1 MDGILR
7 WYWADA
13 HGGDR
18 GPRLVV
24 ITHRNR
30 VTTFEKVQGFSL
42 LELMVA
48 LAILAI
54 VATSVY
60 SRSGDAAV
68 QLHGLER
75 RTLGHWVMLNHLTKI
90 RLEQRGKDTPVRL
103 TSMRERKILG
113 DRVWEVDTEIRQT
126 VHPWVRRV
134 ELVVY
139 LIDDGVEVGP
149 VDRITAFVGR
159 Y

>member
-1 MDGILR
+1 MARSHGISAIR
-7 WYWADA
+7 FVKA
-13 HGGDR
+13 R
-18 GPRLVV
+18 
-24 ITHRNR
+24 
-30 VTTFEKVQGFSL
+30 GFSL

-90 RLEQRGKDTPVRL
+90 RLEQRGKDTPIRL
-103 TSMRERKILG
+103 SSLRERKILG

-126 VHPWVRRV
+126 THPWVRRV

-149 VDRITAFVGR
+149 IDRVTAFVGR

>member
-1 MDGILR
+1 MVRSYGTSAIR
-7 WYWADA
+7 FVKE
-13 HGGDR
+13 R
-18 GPRLVV
+18 
-24 ITHRNR
+24 
-30 VTTFEKVQGFSL
+30 GFSL

-60 SRSGDAAV
+60 SRGGDAAV
-68 QLHGLER
+68 QLHGLEQ
-75 RTLGHWVMLNHLTKI
+75 RTLGHWVMLNHLTTI
-90 RLEQRGKDTPVRL
+90 RLEQRGKDTPIRL
-103 TSMRERKILG
+103 SSLRERKILG

-126 VHPWVRRV
+126 THPWVRRV

-149 VDRITAFVGR
+149 VDRITAFIGR

>member
-1 MDGILR
+1 MVRSYGISATR
-7 WYWADA
+7 FVKE
-13 HGGDR
+13 R
-18 GPRLVV
+18 
-24 ITHRNR
+24 
-30 VTTFEKVQGFSL
+30 GFSL

-60 SRSGDAAV
+60 SRGGDAAV
-68 QLHGLER
+68 QLHGLEQ
-75 RTLGHWVMLNHLTKI
+75 RTLGHWVMLNHLTTI
-90 RLEQRGKDTPVRL
+90 RLEQRGKDTPIRL
-103 TSMRERKILG
+103 SSLRERKILG

-126 VHPWVRRV
+126 THPWVRRV

>member
-1 MDGILR
+1 MVRSYRISATR
-7 WYWADA
+7 FVKE
-13 HGGDR
+13 R
-18 GPRLVV
+18 
-24 ITHRNR
+24 
-30 VTTFEKVQGFSL
+30 GFSL

-60 SRSGDAAV
+60 SRGGDAAV
-68 QLHGLER
+68 QLHGLEQ
-75 RTLGHWVMLNHLTKI
+75 RTLGHWVKLNHLTTI
-90 RLEQRGKDTPVRL
+90 RLEQRGKDTPIRL
-103 TSMRERKILG
+103 SSLRERKILG

-126 VHPWVRRV
+126 THPWVRRV

>member
-1 MDGILR
+1 MVRSHDISAIR
-7 WYWADA
+7 FVKE
-13 HGGDR
+13 R
-18 GPRLVV
+18 
-24 ITHRNR
+24 
-30 VTTFEKVQGFSL
+30 GFSL

-60 SRSGDAAV
+60 SRGGEAAV
-68 QLHGLER
+68 QLHGLEQ

-90 RLEQRGKDTPVRL
+90 RLGQRGKDTPIRL
-103 TSMRERKILG
+103 STLRERKILG

-126 VHPWVRRV
+126 AHPWVRRV

-149 VDRITAFVGR
+149 VDRLTAFVGR

>member
-1 MDGILR
+1 M
-7 WYWADA
+7 
-13 HGGDR
+13 
-18 GPRLVV
+18 V
-24 ITHRNR
+24 IGRYVTATR
-30 VTTFEKVQGFSL
+30 VENARGFSL

-68 QLHGLER
+68 QLHGLEQ

-90 RLEQRGKDTPVRL
+90 RLEQRGSDTPIRL
-103 TSMRERKILG
+103 SSLRERKILG

-126 VHPWVRRV
+126 THPWVRQV

-149 VDRITAFVGR
+149 VDRIIAFVGR

>member
-1 MDGILR
+1 MARSHGISAIR
-7 WYWADA
+7 FVKA
-13 HGGDR
+13 R
-18 GPRLVV
+18 
-24 ITHRNR
+24 
-30 VTTFEKVQGFSL
+30 GFSL

-60 SRSGDAAV
+60 SRGGDAAV
-68 QLHGLER
+68 QLHGLEQ
-75 RTLGHWVMLNHLTKI
+75 RTLGHWVMLNHLTTI
-90 RLEQRGKDTPVRL
+90 RLKQRGKDTPIRL
-103 TSMRERKILG
+103 SSLRERKILG

-126 VHPWVRRV
+126 AHPWVRRV

>member
-1 MDGILR
+1 MVRSYRISATR
-7 WYWADA
+7 FVKE
-13 HGGDR
+13 R
-18 GPRLVV
+18 
-24 ITHRNR
+24 
-30 VTTFEKVQGFSL
+30 GFSL

-60 SRSGDAAV
+60 SRGGDAAV

-75 RTLGHWVMLNHLTKI
+75 RTLGHWVMLNHLTTI
-90 RLEQRGKDTPVRL
+90 RLEQRGKDTPIRL
-103 TSMRERKILG
+103 SSLRERKILG

-126 VHPWVRRV
+126 THPWVRRV

>member
-1 MDGILR
+1 MVRSHDISAIR
-7 WYWADA
+7 
-13 HGGDR
+13 
-18 GPRLVV
+18 VV
-24 ITHRNR
+24 KER
-30 VTTFEKVQGFSL
+30 GFSL

-60 SRSGDAAV
+60 SRGGDAAV
-68 QLHGLER
+68 QLHGLEQ
-75 RTLGHWVMLNHLTKI
+75 RTLGHWVMLNHLTTI
-90 RLEQRGKDTPVRL
+90 RLEQRGKDAPIRL
-103 TSMRERKILG
+103 SSLRERKILG

-126 VHPWVRRV
+126 THPWVRRV

>member
-1 MDGILR
+1 M
-7 WYWADA
+7 
-13 HGGDR
+13 
-18 GPRLVV
+18 VV
-24 ITHRNR
+24 GRDVTATR
-30 VTTFEKVQGFSL
+30 VENAQGFSL

-68 QLHGLER
+68 QLYGLEQ

-90 RLEQRGKDTPVRL
+90 RLEQRGSDTPLRL
-103 TSMRERKILG
+103 SSLRERKIVG

-126 VHPWVRRV
+126 THPWVRQV

-149 VDRITAFVGR
+149 VDRIIAFVGR

>member
-1 MDGILR
+1 MIRSHDISAIR
-7 WYWADA
+7 FVKE
-13 HGGDR
+13 R
-18 GPRLVV
+18 
-24 ITHRNR
+24 
-30 VTTFEKVQGFSL
+30 GFSL

-60 SRSGDAAV
+60 SRGGDAAV
-68 QLHGLER
+68 QLHGLEQ
-75 RTLGHWVMLNHLTKI
+75 RTLGHWIMLNHLTTI
-90 RLEQRGKDTPVRL
+90 RLEQRGKDTPIRL
-103 TSMRERKILG
+103 SSLRERKILG

-126 VHPWVRRV
+126 AHPWVRRV

-149 VDRITAFVGR
+149 VDRLTAFVGR

>member
-1 MDGILR
+1 MVRSYGISATR
-7 WYWADA
+7 FVKE
-13 HGGDR
+13 R
-18 GPRLVV
+18 
-24 ITHRNR
+24 
-30 VTTFEKVQGFSL
+30 GFSL

-75 RTLGHWVMLNHLTKI
+75 RALGHWVMLNHLTKI
-90 RLEQRGKDTPVRL
+90 RLEQRGKDTPIRL
-103 TSMRERKILG
+103 SSLRERKILG
-113 DRVWEVDTEIRQT
+113 DRVWEVDTVIRQT
-126 VHPWVRRV
+126 TQPWVRRV

>member
-1 MDGILR
+1 MAASPPVEAIS
-7 WYWADA
+7 
-13 HGGDR
+13 
-18 GPRLVV
+18 LVDV
-24 ITHRNR
+24 R
-30 VTTFEKVQGFSL
+30 GFSL

-60 SRSGDAAV
+60 SRGGDAAV
-68 QLHGLER
+68 QLHGLEQ
-75 RTLGHWVMLNHLTKI
+75 RTLGHWVMLNQLTKI
-90 RLEQRGKDTPVRL
+90 RLEQRGEDSPIRL
-103 TSMRERKILG
+103 GSFRERKILG

-126 VHPWVRRV
+126 THPWVRRI

-149 VDRITAFVGR
+149 IDRVTAFVGR

>member
-1 MDGILR
+1 MVRSYGISATR
-7 WYWADA
+7 FVKE
-13 HGGDR
+13 R
-18 GPRLVV
+18 
-24 ITHRNR
+24 
-30 VTTFEKVQGFSL
+30 GFSL

-60 SRSGDAAV
+60 SRGGDAAV
-68 QLHGLER
+68 QLHGLEQ
-75 RTLGHWVMLNHLTKI
+75 RTLGHWIMLNHLTTI
-90 RLEQRGKDTPVRL
+90 RLEQRGKDTPIRL
-103 TSMRERKILG
+103 SSLRERKILG

-126 VHPWVRRV
+126 THPWVRRV

>member
-1 MDGILR
+1 MVRSHGISAIR
-7 WYWADA
+7 FVKE
-13 HGGDR
+13 R
-18 GPRLVV
+18 
-24 ITHRNR
+24 
-30 VTTFEKVQGFSL
+30 GFSL

-60 SRSGDAAV
+60 SRGGDAAV
-68 QLHGLER
+68 QLHGLEQ

-90 RLEQRGKDTPVRL
+90 RLEQRGKDTPIRL
-103 TSMRERKILG
+103 SSLRERKILG

-126 VHPWVRRV
+126 AHPWVRRV

>member
-1 MDGILR
+1 MVRSHDISAIR
-7 WYWADA
+7 FVKE
-13 HGGDR
+13 R
-18 GPRLVV
+18 
-24 ITHRNR
+24 
-30 VTTFEKVQGFSL
+30 GFSL

-60 SRSGDAAV
+60 SRGGDAAV
-68 QLHGLER
+68 QLHGLEQ
-75 RTLGHWVMLNHLTKI
+75 RTLGHWVMLNHLTTI
-90 RLEQRGKDTPVRL
+90 RLEQRGKDTPIRL
-103 TSMRERKILG
+103 SSLRERKILG

-126 VHPWVRRV
+126 AHPWVRRV

>member
-1 MDGILR
+1 MVRSRGISAIR
-7 WYWADA
+7 
-13 HGGDR
+13 
-18 GPRLVV
+18 
-24 ITHRNR
+24 
-30 VTTFEKVQGFSL
+30 FEKARGFSL

-60 SRSGDAAV
+60 SRGGDAAV

-90 RLEQRGKDTPVRL
+90 RLEQRGKDTPIRL
-103 TSMRERKILG
+103 SSLRERKILG

-126 VHPWVRRV
+126 THPWVRRV

>member
-1 MDGILR
+1 MGRSHGISAIR
-7 WYWADA
+7 FVKA
-13 HGGDR
+13 R
-18 GPRLVV
+18 
-24 ITHRNR
+24 
-30 VTTFEKVQGFSL
+30 GFSL

-54 VATSVY
+54 VASSVY
-60 SRSGDAAV
+60 SRGGDAAV

-90 RLEQRGKDTPVRL
+90 RLEQRGKDTPIRL
-103 TSMRERKILG
+103 SSLRERKILG

-126 VHPWVRRV
+126 AHPWVRRV

>member
-1 MDGILR
+1 MARSHGISAIR
-7 WYWADA
+7 FVKA
-13 HGGDR
+13 R
-18 GPRLVV
+18 
-24 ITHRNR
+24 
-30 VTTFEKVQGFSL
+30 GFSL

-90 RLEQRGKDTPVRL
+90 RLEQRGKDTPIRL
-103 TSMRERKILG
+103 SSLRERKILG

-126 VHPWVRRV
+126 THPWVRRV

-149 VDRITAFVGR
+149 IDRITAFVGR

>member
-1 MDGILR
+1 MARSHGISAIR
-7 WYWADA
+7 FVKA
-13 HGGDR
+13 R
-18 GPRLVV
+18 
-24 ITHRNR
+24 
-30 VTTFEKVQGFSL
+30 GFSL

-75 RTLGHWVMLNHLTKI
+75 RTLGHWVMLNHLTKL
-90 RLEQRGKDTPVRL
+90 RLEQRGKDTPIRL
-103 TSMRERKILG
+103 SSLRERKILG

-126 VHPWVRRV
+126 THPWVRRV

-149 VDRITAFVGR
+149 IDRVTAFVGR

>member
-1 MDGILR
+1 MVRSHDISAIR
-7 WYWADA
+7 FVKE
-13 HGGDR
+13 R
-18 GPRLVV
+18 
-24 ITHRNR
+24 
-30 VTTFEKVQGFSL
+30 GFSL

-90 RLEQRGKDTPVRL
+90 RLEQRGKDTPIRL
-103 TSMRERKILG
+103 SSLRERKILG

-126 VHPWVRRV
+126 THPWVRRV

>member
-1 MDGILR
+1 MVRSHGISAIR
-7 WYWADA
+7 FVKE
-13 HGGDR
+13 R
-18 GPRLVV
+18 
-24 ITHRNR
+24 
-30 VTTFEKVQGFSL
+30 GFSL

-60 SRSGDAAV
+60 SRGGDAAV
-68 QLHGLER
+68 QLHGLEQ
-75 RTLGHWVMLNHLTKI
+75 RTLGHWVMLNHLTTI
-90 RLEQRGKDTPVRL
+90 RLEQRGKDTPIRL
-103 TSMRERKILG
+103 STLRERKILG

-126 VHPWVRRV
+126 AHPWVRRV

>member
-1 MDGILR
+1 MARSHGISAIR
-7 WYWADA
+7 FVKA
-13 HGGDR
+13 R
-18 GPRLVV
+18 
-24 ITHRNR
+24 
-30 VTTFEKVQGFSL
+30 GFSL

-90 RLEQRGKDTPVRL
+90 RLEQRGKDTPIRL
-103 TSMRERKILG
+103 SSLRERKILG

-126 VHPWVRRV
+126 THPWVRRV

-139 LIDDGVEVGP
+139 LIDDGDEVGP

>member
-1 MDGILR
+1 MVRSHDISAIR
-7 WYWADA
+7 FVKE
-13 HGGDR
+13 R
-18 GPRLVV
+18 
-24 ITHRNR
+24 
-30 VTTFEKVQGFSL
+30 GFSL

-60 SRSGDAAV
+60 SRGGDAAV
-68 QLHGLER
+68 QLHGLEQ
-75 RTLGHWVMLNHLTKI
+75 RTLGHWVMLNHLTTI
-90 RLEQRGKDTPVRL
+90 RLEQRGKDTPIRL
-103 TSMRERKILG
+103 SSLRERMILG

-126 VHPWVRRV
+126 THPWVRRV

-139 LIDDGVEVGP
+139 LIDDGDEVGP